1 MAGIVQIV
9 VMGVSGSGKSTVAA
23 RLAERLGCEWADGD
37 AFHSAASV
45 AKMSAGIPL
54 DDEDR
59 RPWLRAVAAWIGE
72 RERAGRGAV
81 VAASALKRAYRDV
94 LRAASPHV
102 TFVHLA
108 GAPERIAART
118 HARTG
123 HFMPERLLAS
133 QYAILE
139 PLGADEP
146 GVTLDVSAPVDA
158 IVEAALAAVAR

>member
-23 RLAERLGCEWADGD
+23 RLAERLACEWADGD

-72 RERAGRGAV
+72 RERAGRSAV
-81 VAASALKRAYRDV
+81 IACSALKRSYRDA
-94 LRAASPHV
+94 LRMASPHV

-108 GAPERIAART
+108 GTPPLIAART

-158 IVEAALAAVAR
+158 LVEAALAAVAR